1 MDEKRFTL
9 RMDRTLFGDIS
20 DLAAQ
25 HRRSIAKEIECA
37 VAEYVIK
44 AKRQSIM
51 SGYDAQ
57 STDAE
62 DAKQR
67 LEKMNELLD
76 KYDQFLG
83 GGI

>member
-9 RMDRTLFGDIS
+9 RMDGTLFNDIS
-20 DLAAQ
+20 DLAVQ

-44 AKRQSIM
+44 ASRQSIM
-51 SGYDAQ
+51 AGYDAQ
-57 STDAE
+57 NADSE

-67 LEKMNELLD
+67 LEKMDALLK

-83 GGI
+83 G

>member
-9 RMDRTLFGDIS
+9 RMNGILFNDIS
-20 DLAAQ
+20 NLAAQ

-37 VAEYVIK
+37 IAEYVIK
-44 AKRQSIM
+44 VQRQSIM
-51 SGYDAQ
+51 SGYDAKD
-57 STDAE
+57 SDSE

-67 LEKMNELLD
+67 LEKMDELLK

-83 GGI
+83 S

>member
-9 RMDRTLFGDIS
+9 RMDGTLFNDIS
-20 DLAAQ
+20 ELAAQ

-44 AKRQSIM
+44 ARRQSIM
-51 SGYDAQ
+51 AGYNAQ
-57 STDAE
+57 STDPE

-67 LEKMNELLD
+67 LEKMDELL
-76 KYDQFLG
+76 KQYDQFLG
-83 GGI
+83 S

>member
-9 RMDRTLFGDIS
+9 RMDGTLFQDVS
-20 DLAAQ
+20 DLAVQ

-51 SGYDAQ
+51 SGYDAKNAD
-57 STDAE
+57 SA

-67 LEKMNELLD
+67 LEKMNEMLE

-83 GGI
+83 G

>member
-9 RMDRTLFGDIS
+9 RMDGTLFNDIS

-44 AKRQSIM
+44 ASRQSIM
-51 SGYDAQ
+51 TGYDAQ
-57 STDAE
+57 NTDSE

-67 LEKMNELLD
+67 LEKMDALLK

-83 GGI
+83 G

>member
-9 RMDRTLFGDIS
+9 RMDGTLFNDIS

-44 AKRQSIM
+44 TRRQSIM
-51 SGYDAQ
+51 SGYDAA
-57 STDAE
+57 SADSE

-67 LEKMNELLD
+67 LAKMNEMLD
-76 KYDQFLG
+76 KYDQFLKG
-83 GGI
+83 